1 LRLRRVPACKD
12 SRPLSPFLLAQGN
25 INMRIQKENK
35 LYRSSSFYA
44 VAFLILHG
52 LELVGVESSPD
63 SHRSVFVLKDSPDRQ
78 KLLQV
83 FNFAEE
89 SSPDLLV
96 DFRRVI
102 SVVKNLKE
110 KLYQEKV

>member
-1 LRLRRVPACKD
+1 
-12 SRPLSPFLLAQGN
+12 
-25 INMRIQKENK
+25 MRIQKENK

-52 LELVGVESSPD
+52 FELVGVESSPD

-89 SSPDLLV
+89 NSQSCLV
-96 DFRRVI
+96 DFRKVVTVI
-102 SVVKNLKE
+102 KDLKQ
-110 KLYQEKV
+110 KLYQEK